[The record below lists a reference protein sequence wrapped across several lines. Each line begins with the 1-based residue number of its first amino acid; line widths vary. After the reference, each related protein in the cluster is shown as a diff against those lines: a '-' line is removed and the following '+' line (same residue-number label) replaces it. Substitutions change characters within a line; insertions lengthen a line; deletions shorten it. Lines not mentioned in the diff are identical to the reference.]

1 MRKYITPHLKN
12 LSVAVMASLCA
23 TGLSAQ
29 SQVGSDIIGGASGF
43 HMQMA
48 NALSANGLTVAV
60 GASWTNSKAGAVRI
74 FELVGGTWTQKGST
88 IFGEA
93 TDDESGTSVS
103 LSADGLTVAIGAP
116 NNDDGGVSAGHVRV
130 YRWNGTAW
138 AQLGSDIDGVAGGDL
153 SGTAVKISADGNSM
167 IVGAHSNNGPTATQT
182 DIGMIRA
189 FTWDGSTWNQKGSTI
204 YGENLGDFFGYSV
217 SISAD
222 GNRIAAGGTSNDD
235 GGSNAGHVRIYD
247 WNSGTSA
254 WVQVGSDINGSAGEE
269 SGWSIGL
276 SHSGDTLVV
285 GAPKSSANGTRSGV
299 ARIFEFAGS
308 SAWTQVG
315 SDIAGEAAGDS
326 SGFEVGI
333 SYNGRTVVIGAP
345 RNDGGGVNSGHFR
358 IFKNLGSGWNQALTD
373 DVNGSAAGEQFGRRV
388 SISGNG
394 TRVAGGSREYSSNKG
409 VVRVYTTAPNTCSDG
424 TVVWDGGGRDEQ
436 WSNRFNWVG
445 DKCPCDGADVVF
457 NQTNSTKHAII
468 RDTVSMGSITA
479 TTRYRGYIRLEGDT
493 AMLTV
498 GTMIL
503 QGAQVR
509 ADKGNGQLFLG
520 NVEVTFNSML
530 YTGVNGLNVSGLL
543 YIRGGQLHPLAGSTL
558 NLNNVHVDKNGIF
571 NSPTSNGIV
580 NLRGYLRLGAGAMF
594 RANTCTWNMTG
605 NAAHDLSY
613 NTSAVTT
620 TTFTKLNIHNTASFS
635 NDNIVVTD
643 SFRTIG
649 ATSNVSGGMFQA
661 QGRVMIGSS
670 NNTMTSLTFNRA
682 SGNQILSSVSA
693 GGLSGTPVVINKA
706 SSGNVVLASDVNFG
720 ALTLTKGLI
729 DPDGNK
735 ATLTSNGISGGNNTS
750 YIIGIAYVNKT
761 DGALSGSKIVVPV
774 GGNSSN
780 YLPLTI
786 VTSSTVNDWKIVAL
800 AADPAGVDPDL
811 HSSLT
816 SINSANYWT
825 VERIS
830 TDNIDVYFGLPTS
843 GSFDRIA
850 WLDNG
855 SWRSIGGSIA
865 SGTITSTENTLFNST
880 GTYNLTQGL
889 FTAPPAPINVVADK
903 DAVSGTE
910 VALDKAG
917 INSQSAAN
925 SMNMNLF
932 VYPNPAH
939 NNIQVVLPSEAVS
952 YHVSDMAGR
961 IVASYPASVRQLDL
975 SNLNNGMY
983 LITTEVNGTKQS
995 IRFVKN

>member
-1 MRKYITPHLKN
+1 MRKFITPHLKN
-12 LSVAVMASLCA
+12 LGVAVMASLCA

-29 SQVGSDIIGGASGF
+29 SQVGSDILGGASGL

-48 NALSANGLTVAV
+48 SALSANGLTVAV
-60 GASWTNSKAGAVRI
+60 GAPWTNSKTGAVRI
-74 FELVGGTWTQKGST
+74 FELVSGTWTQKGT
-88 IFGEA
+88 AIAGEA
-93 TDDESGTSVS
+93 TDDESGTSVT
-103 LSADGLTVAIGAP
+103 LSADGLTVGIGAP
-116 NNDDGGVSAGHVRV
+116 NNDGNGPSAGHVRV

-153 SGTAVKISADGNSM
+153 SGTALQLSANGNTI
-167 IVGAHSNNGPTATQT
+167 IVGAHSNNGATSVQT
-182 DIGMIRA
+182 DIGMIRV
-189 FTWDGSTWNQKGSTI
+189 FSWNGTSWSQKGSTI
-204 YGENLGDFFGYSV
+204 YGENIGDFFGYSV
-217 SISAD
+217 SISAN
-222 GNRIAAGGTSNDD
+222 GNRIAASGVSNDD
-235 GGSNAGHVRIYD
+235 GGNNAGHVRIYD
-247 WNSGTSA
+247 WNSGTSS
-254 WVQVGSDINGSAGEE
+254 WTQVGSDIDGSAGEE

-276 SHSGDTLVV
+276 SHSGDTLIL

-299 ARIFEFAGS
+299 ARVFEYAGS

-315 SDIAGEAAGDS
+315 ADIKGEAAGDS

-345 RNDGGGVNSGHFR
+345 RNNGGGSDAGHLR
-358 IFKNLGSGWNQALTD
+358 IFKNLGSGWDQALTV
-373 DVNGSAAGEQFGRRV
+373 DVDGTAAGEQFGRRV
-388 SISGNG
+388 SISGSG
-394 TRVAGGSREYSSNKG
+394 TRVAGGSREFSSNKG
-409 VVRVYTTAPNTCSDG
+409 VVRVYTTAPNTCADG

-457 NQTNSTKHAII
+457 NQTNATKDVII
-468 RDTVSMGSITA
+468 RDTISMSSITA
-479 TTRYRGYIRLEGDT
+479 NTRYRGRIRLEGDT
-493 AMLTV
+493 AMLTA
-498 GTMIL
+498 GTLIL
-503 QGAQVR
+503 QGAQVF
-509 ADKGNGQLFLG
+509 ADKGKGQLFLG

-530 YTGVNGLNVSGLL
+530 YTGVRGLNVSGLL

-558 NLNNVHVDKNGIF
+558 NLNNVFVDNNGIF

-580 NLRGYLRLGAGAMF
+580 NLSGYLRRTPGGIL

-605 NAAHDLSY
+605 NASHDLSY
-613 NTSAVTT
+613 NSSTVTT
-620 TTFTKLNIHNTASFS
+620 TTFTKLNIRNAASFS

-649 ATSNVSGGMFQA
+649 STSNVSGGMFQA

-693 GGLSGTPVVINKA
+693 GGLSGTPVVINKTT
-706 SSGNVVLASDVNFG
+706 SGNVVLASDVNFG

-750 YIIGIAYVNKT
+750 YIIGTAYVNKT

-774 GGNSSN
+774 GISSN
-780 YLPLTI
+780 YRPVTI
-786 VTSSTVNDWKIVAL
+786 VTSSTVNDWKIVVL

-830 TDNIDVYFGLPTS
+830 TDSIDVYFGLPTS

-865 SGTITSTENTLFNST
+865 SGTITSTENTLFKST

-889 FTAPPAPINVVADK
+889 LSAPPAPINVVVDK
-903 DAVSGTE
+903 DAVSGSE
-910 VALDKAG
+910 VALDKTG

-925 SMNMNLF
+925 SMNMNMF
-932 VYPNPAH
+932 VYPNPAQSS
-939 NNIQVVLPSEAVS
+939 IQVVLPSEAVS
-952 YHVSDMAGR
+952 FYVSDMAGR
-961 IVASYPASVRQLDL
+961 IVGSYPASMRQLDL

-983 LITTEVNGTKQS
+983 LITTEVNGTKKS